1 MMAGRK
7 GLPAVARF
15 VVLGVVLLVVFVA
28 CVGVIAGTVD
38 DTTTVTST
46 PTTAAST
53 HSTVSTTI
61 PADAAC
67 EVYGLALSMYAVTA
81 GEQIGVIGEAA
92 TAAGYGEIT
101 MDEAADRM
109 MVAASDLRVILAD
122 IDRLGNP
129 PAELDESI
137 RLFREGVE
145 TIAQSAEDAASGARL
160 GDPAAI
166 DAATADMLNGAA
178 LISAATD
185 RIGKC

>member
-1 MMAGRK
+1 MAGWK
-7 GLPAVARF
+7 GLPTVTRF
-15 VVLGVVLLVVFVA
+15 VVLGVVLMVVFVA
-28 CVGVIAGTVD
+28 CVGVIAGVVD
-38 DTTTVTST
+38 DTTTTTST
-46 PTTAAST
+46 TPATSTTTVA
-53 HSTVSTTI
+53 VSTSI

-67 EVYGLALSMYAVTA
+67 EVYGLALSMYAVTV

-109 MVAASDLRVILAD
+109 MVAASDLRSILAD

-129 PAELDESI
+129 PEELDGSI
-137 RLFREGVE
+137 RLFGEGVE

-160 GDPAAI
+160 GDSAAI

-178 LISAATD
+178 LISAATA
-185 RIGKC
+185 RMGEC